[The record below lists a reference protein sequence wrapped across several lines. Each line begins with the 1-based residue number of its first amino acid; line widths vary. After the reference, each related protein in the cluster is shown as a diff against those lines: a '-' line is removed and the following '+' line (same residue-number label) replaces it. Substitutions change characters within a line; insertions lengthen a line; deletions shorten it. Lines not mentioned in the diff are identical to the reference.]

1 MRKSRILGVTAL
13 ALVIAMWIS
22 TPARVDFVVTIDPD
36 LRDGPDARV
45 AWNNKIVDAGF
56 GIVPGT
62 EERIVWREPGQRT
75 EYAVVYLHG
84 FSASRQEIAPV
95 PELVAERLGAN
106 LFEARLHGHG
116 LLTERLQDVTAED
129 WILDANTALAI
140 GAALGEKIILIST
153 STGGTLSL
161 ALLDHP
167 NMANVDTLVMLSPN
181 IEPANPNAKWLTR
194 PGGALLALIVT
205 GGTRSWDAYNEL
217 QERYWT
223 TTVPIAAN
231 VEVMRLVDY
240 ANQKWPANIEQ
251 NLLVFVSSHDQ
262 VVKPAAG
269 RAAFAALDARRKQL
283 VEISEFSEASNHV
296 IVGDILWPENNER
309 FINEIV
315 DFVRDSRSRPGPS
328 TAPE

>member
-1 MRKSRILGVTAL
+1 MRKSLIGAATAAAL
-13 ALVIAMWIS
+13 AIAVWVS
-22 TPARVDFVVTIDPD
+22 TPAPVAAVDTIDPD
-36 LRDGPDARV
+36 LRDGPDALVDRNNRV
-45 AWNNKIVDAGF
+45 VNSVV

-62 EERIVWREPGQRT
+62 EARIVWREPGQRT

-95 PELVAERLGAN
+95 PERVAERLGAN
-106 LFEARLHGHG
+106 LFEARLDGHG
-116 LLTERLQDVTAED
+116 LLSESLHNVTAEG
-129 WILDANTALAI
+129 WIFDGNAALAI

-167 NMANVDTLVMLSPN
+167 NMAKVDTLVMLSPN
-181 IEPANPNAKWLTR
+181 IEPTNPNAKWLTR
-194 PGGALLALIVT
+194 PGGALLAWIVT
-205 GGTRSWDAYNEL
+205 GGARSWDAYNEL

-223 TTVPIAAN
+223 TTIPITAN
-231 VEVMRLVDY
+231 IEVMRLVDH
-240 ANQKWPANIEQ
+240 ANQKWPASIDQ
-251 NLLVFVSSHDQ
+251 NLLVFVSPHDQ

-269 RAAFAALDARRKQL
+269 RTAFAALDAPRKQL
-283 VEISEFSEASNHV
+283 IEISEVSEASNHV

-315 DFVRDSRSRPGPS
+315 SFVRDSKSLPRISS
-328 TAPE
+328 APE

>member
-1 MRKSRILGVTAL
+1 VRKSLIGAATAAAL
-13 ALVIAMWIS
+13 AIAVWVS
-22 TPARVDFVVTIDPD
+22 TPAPVAAVDTIDPD
-36 LRDGPDARV
+36 LRDGPDALVDRNNRV
-45 AWNNKIVDAGF
+45 VNSVV

-62 EERIVWREPGQRT
+62 EARIVWREPGQRT

-95 PELVAERLGAN
+95 PERVAERLGAN
-106 LFEARLHGHG
+106 LFEARLDGHG
-116 LLTERLQDVTAED
+116 LLSESLHNVTAEG
-129 WILDANTALAI
+129 WIFDGNAALAI

-167 NMANVDTLVMLSPN
+167 NMAKVDTLVMLSPN
-181 IEPANPNAKWLTR
+181 IEPTNPNAKWLTR
-194 PGGALLALIVT
+194 PGGALLAWIVT
-205 GGTRSWDAYNEL
+205 GGARSWDAYNEL

-223 TTVPIAAN
+223 TTIPITAN
-231 VEVMRLVDY
+231 IEVMRLVDH
-240 ANQKWPANIEQ
+240 ANQKWPASIDQ
-251 NLLVFVSSHDQ
+251 NLLVFVSPHDQ

-269 RAAFAALDARRKQL
+269 RTAFAALDAPRKQL
-283 VEISEFSEASNHV
+283 IEISEVSEASNHV

-315 DFVRDSRSRPGPS
+315 SFVRDSKSLPRISS
-328 TAPE
+328 APE